1 MVKITKNEKR
11 VLEAMPSF
19 FKDPNKKKNR
29 YHDTENQPTDHSV
42 EHIHSSLLANL
53 NIIKLKPGNSSGFVV
68 RQVKRRINAGIKVSI
83 VYALRQRPRLINAN
97 TVQEWTNQRS
107 HPPASPRMVNRDLEE
122 GDNNET

>member
-1 MVKITKNEKR
+1 
-11 VLEAMPSF
+11 MPSF

-53 NIIKLKPGNSSGFVV
+53 NIIKLKRGTSSGFVV

-83 VYALRQRPRLINAN
+83 VYALRQSPRLINAN
-97 TVQEWTNQRS
+97 TVQEWSNQRS
-107 HPPASPRMVNRDLEE
+107 PPPAPPHMVNRDLEA
-122 GDNNET
+122 GVNNEA